1 MHCAFCELPQV
12 KERIIFEN
20 ELVWAFPSYYPISPA
35 HLLVL
40 PKRCVATYEELS
52 TEEREALFAA
62 LTLLKPALRKAYG
75 AEGFNYAWNEGR
87 IADQTVP
94 HIHIH
99 LLSRIAG
106 DKEKLGFDPKASFY
120 QNEEGT
126 LTEEQI
132 HVIRDQVK
140 KYLV

>member
-12 KERIIFEN
+12 KERTILESD
-20 ELVWAFPSYYPISPA
+20 LAWAFPSYFPIAPA
-35 HLLVL
+35 HLLVC
-40 PKRCVATYEELS
+40 PKRCVATYEEL
-52 TEEREALFAA
+52 TLEEREALFE
-62 LTLLKPALRKAYG
+62 LMTKLKPALRQAYG
-75 AEGFNYAWNEGR
+75 AECFNYAWNEGR

-94 HIHIH
+94 HVHIH
-99 LLSRIAG
+99 FLPRAPG

-132 HVIRDQVK
+132 WRIRDEVK
-140 KYLV
+140 KYL